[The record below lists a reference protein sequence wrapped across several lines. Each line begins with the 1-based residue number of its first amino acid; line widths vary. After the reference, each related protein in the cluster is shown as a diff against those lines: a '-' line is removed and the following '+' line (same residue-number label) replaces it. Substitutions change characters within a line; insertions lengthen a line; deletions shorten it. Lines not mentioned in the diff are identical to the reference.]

1 MTMEHFYYKHASQKH
16 GLEARQQC
24 VFCSGRYQW
33 AYGQKNRPDHVHHVV
48 SCLERFAQDAK
59 DVWAFSEDEEEETE
73 EVEEEK
79 VCECRHFQPMPREM
93 YGRRK
98 GEEAFYD
105 AVFEK
110 PDMWEEGMDNGVGKD
125 VWGIIQRYLKGD
137 LFWCHIMVK
146 RNIFHT
152 FCKEMEA
159 IRDQVVILP
168 FWCLCDGLETE
179 KGKIQ
184 HRHMILACEQE
195 RAFEQIW
202 KGKVRYE
209 FPSKGRAKKCVKIK
223 NAFHL
228 VRSIVYMSQPKSS
241 CDGGRIPENLMDPE
255 QLSHFHINR
264 PLHPH
269 SIAFLCTLFPGG
281 IEKLLWEQ
289 LGNKNVSSWEKV
301 TQALPD
307 AWGHLKWNVPIH
319 VTGWKFLK
327 CKIPLRGERTEMP
340 FYVYRNKK
348 WYLNEGVLQQM
359 RDEMYVL
366 SRKQQNMMNEI
377 KKVKQVWSMD
387 QKVLLKSKLNE
398 MNAKYDM
405 IQRERDMLK
414 EERDL
419 LKTKEKEWETKE
431 HELKTENTSLKIKLQ
446 SRAVVDKL
454 LKRMIGSNRK
464 LRGVNPW
471 RCKRVKT
478 LPRRAIVQSS

>member
-1 MTMEHFYYKHASQKH
+1 MRILLGASPM
-16 GLEARQQC
+16 GLWAKESSRPCPSCRVVLGTFRQ
-24 VFCSGRYQW
+24 GRQ
-33 AYGQKNRPDHVHHVV
+33 R
-48 SCLERFAQDAK
+48 CLGILRGRGGGGNGG
-59 DVWAFSEDEEEETE
+59 SRG
-73 EVEEEK
+73 EK
-79 VCECRHFQPMPREM
+79 ECECRHFQPMPREM

-98 GEEAFYD
+98 GKEGFYD
-105 AVFEK
+105 SVLEK
-110 PDMWEEGMDNGVGKD
+110 PDMWEEGMDNGVAKD
-125 VWGIIQRYLKGD
+125 VWGNGSDPGSSGHSAL
-137 LFWCHIMVK
+137 
-146 RNIFHT
+146 
-152 FCKEMEA
+152 
-159 IRDQVVILP
+159 
-168 FWCLCDGLETE
+168 WCLCDGLETE

-209 FPSKGRAKKCVKIK
+209 FPSKGRSKKCVKIK

-228 VRSIVYMSQPKSS
+228 VRSIVYISQPKSS
-241 CDGGRIPENLMDPE
+241 CDRGRIPENLMDPE
-255 QLSHFHINR
+255 QLSHFHFNR
-264 PLHPH
+264 QLHPH

-281 IEKLLWEQ
+281 IEKLLCEQ

-301 TQALPD
+301 TQLLPD
-307 AWGHLKWNVPIH
+307 SWGHLKWNVPIH
-319 VTGWKFLK
+319 VTGWKFLN
-327 CKIPLRGERTEMP
+327 CKIPFRCERTEMP

-348 WYLNEGVLQQM
+348 WYLNEGVFQQM
-359 RDEMYVL
+359 RDEIYVL

-377 KKVKQVWSMD
+377 KKVKQEWSIY

-446 SRAVVDKL
+446 SMVVVDKI

-471 RCKRVKT
+471 RWKRVRT